1 MNKAMSRIDSLP
13 EELQLQIFQQLDS
26 LPPSELKARQE
37 PSLQVIRSAQHP
49 LKDLSRVSKRWR
61 RIVLPLLF
69 KHACLR
75 FGNPEPTGHE
85 ICTICGLG
93 SYFRPIHPQF
103 SKAESCHVEIA
114 SAISKQS
121 TLQPSNLV
129 STSSIVHP
137 QGQAG
142 EAATAPFALRSYH
155 EVQDLLAFVRKE
167 RLVLSITSFVL
178 LIEQLEAEKA
188 SRYPPRPRDWRYPA
202 AADLWQQLLSVV
214 DPERI
219 CILAPPID
227 LACLTN
233 AAIDTVGDW
242 AFSDMA
248 FHFLELRQDS
258 SMSHTL
264 TEPVDYK
271 ALAPFP
277 GQFPGFAASSLIR
290 LRPWAHVSLNE
301 GSFLKAYGTYEYF
314 ERGPPSLVYSINH
327 CFTPLG
333 RSYQLI
339 PGTWP
344 LSALRTF
351 TYTAIFPFSNH
362 VDFKQMLPYIEELDV
377 RFAPDVESGIL
388 DDRQRIGRAQLQD
401 CWQELTSAYYA
412 LCAVLSTHR
421 MSEAIFP
428 KLKKFVCGDSR
439 VEGIREDL
447 EELFTPLHLP
457 VWAEMRPGVFER
469 LAMSPRLPGINDQV

>member
-1 MNKAMSRIDSLP
+1 MDKRASRIDDLP

-37 PSLQVIRSAQHP
+37 PSLQVIRSAHHP

-75 FGNPEPTGHE
+75 FDEPEPRGNE

-93 SYFRPIHPQF
+93 SYSSPIHTKF
-103 SKAESCHVEIA
+103 SEAESCHVEMA
-114 SAISKQS
+114 SAIARQT
-121 TLQPSNLV
+121 TLQPCNLV
-129 STSSIVHP
+129 SPSSAVRT
-137 QGQAG
+137 QGRAG
-142 EAATAPFALRSYH
+142 EAATAVFALRSYH
-155 EVQDLLAFVRKE
+155 EVQDLLAFIRKE
-167 RLVLSITSFVL
+167 RLALTITSFVL
-178 LIEQLEAEKA
+178 VMEQMVAEKP
-188 SRYPPRPRDWRYPA
+188 SRYPHESREWCYLTA
-202 AADLWQQLLSVV
+202 AEFWQQLLSVV

-219 CILAPPID
+219 CILAPPVD

-258 SMSHTL
+258 SKSHTL
-264 TEPVDYK
+264 TEPVNYK
-271 ALAPFP
+271 ALAPRP
-277 GQFPGFAASSLIR
+277 ARHPGFAASSLVR

-301 GSFLKAYGTYEYF
+301 GSFLKAYGTYEFF
-314 ERGPPSLVYSINH
+314 ERGPPSLVHSINH
-327 CFTPLG
+327 CFSPLG
-333 RSYQLI
+333 RSYEYV
-339 PGTWP
+339 PRSRP
-344 LSALRTF
+344 LFTLRTF

-362 VDFKQMLPYIEELDV
+362 VDFRPMLPYIEELDV

-388 DDRQRIGRAQLQD
+388 DDRGRVGRAQLQD

-421 MSEAIFP
+421 MSEAVFP

-457 VWAEMRPGVFER
+457 VWAEMKPGVFER
-469 LAMSPRLPGINDQV
+469 LAMSPRLPGTNDQG